1 MAVIKFA
8 APGMNGEKFTT
19 GRDKT
24 KSLVPSKRGRTHVF
38 AGIIAD
44 IKALQG
50 PYISKES
57 VNHPH

>member
-1 MAVIKFA
+1 MELGRTALAVIKFA

-19 GRDKT
+19 G
-24 KSLVPSKRGRTHVF
+24 GRTHVF
-38 AGIIAD
+38 AGITAD